1 MFHLIC
7 ITQLAS
13 IMGFLEYILSP
24 NLHYMYKATGFV
36 TYSPNF
42 IESIP
47 NFVLRAGYLAMNM
60 AYYFSPIILYNIYRQ
75 STNLFSL
82 STLQSSAK
90 LVTLSVF
97 VLSPLYLTRAL
108 GRYMNP
114 DYQEFLRILDK
125 DRGEAHTRNYK
136 SLRRFD
142 FDIHSIPPAFYQS
155 RSNIIP
161 KSPIH
166 PPTQKYPVIRYALL
180 YGVILDVWHYLLAHS
195 LARAAV
201 YPGSLSIVNSIVS
214 IDCAQGRYKL
224 IAGHGGLRA
233 KVKCN
238 SGHSVDTIHV
248 KLNGTIYADI
258 LVICCEG
265 NAGYME
271 SASTHHFIGRG
282 YSVLGW
288 NHPGFQHSSGMPY
301 PHLDQE
307 AVTAVVQYA
316 VEELK
321 YPLESIMLYGWSI
334 GGYSASY
341 AAASFPKIKGL
352 ILDAS
357 FDDIVPLADAKMPA
371 LLSFSVVEVLNN
383 HFNLKPSVFLCQYPG
398 PVTLIRRTKD
408 DIITTDI
415 NNRAGTNRGN
425 DLLMDLLKARYPNLF
440 GIKECCDDVLRW
452 LHVSDGER
460 VNLESRVNRG
470 RMVGIINEFSATEPL
485 IPPCSIGDSLSRQ
498 DQRSLAVFLAMQHMK
513 HFTST
518 HNTPVLLNLLDPPK
532 QVPYNA

>member
-1 MFHLIC
+1 MWNFLDC
-7 ITQLAS
+7 IT
-13 IMGFLEYILSP
+13 GP
-24 NLHYMYKATGFV
+24 NLHYIYKTNGYA

-47 NFVLRAGYLAMNM
+47 NFILKAGYFAFNM
-60 AYYFSPIILYNIYRQ
+60 AYYFSPVILYNIYRQ
-75 STNLFSL
+75 STDLFSL

-90 LVTLSVF
+90 LMTLTVF
-97 VLSPLYLTRAL
+97 ILSPLYLTRAL
-108 GRYMNP
+108 GRSINP
-114 DYQEFLRILDK
+114 DYQDFLRILK
-125 DRGEAHTRNYK
+125 RDRTEAHTRNWQTLK
-136 SLRRFD
+136 RFD
-142 FDIHSIPPAFYQS
+142 FDINSVPHAFDQT
-155 RSNIIP
+155 RSYIIP
-161 KSPIH
+161 KNPTH
-166 PPTQKYPVIRYALL
+166 PPTQKYPIIRYALL
-180 YGVILDVWHYLLAHS
+180 YGILLDVWHYLLAHS

-214 IDCAQGRYKL
+214 IDCAQGRHKL
-224 IAGHGGLRA
+224 IAQHGGLRG
-233 KVKCN
+233 KIKCN

-248 KLNGTIYADI
+248 KSNGTLYADT

-321 YPLESIMLYGWSI
+321 YPLESVMLYGWSI

-341 AAASFPKIKGL
+341 AAASFPKIKAM

-357 FDDIVPLADAKMPA
+357 FDDIVPLADSKMPPI
-371 LLSFSVVEVLNN
+371 LQFSVLEVLNN
-383 HFNLKPSVFLCQYPG
+383 HFNLKPHVYLSQYPG

-408 DIITTDI
+408 DIISTDL

-425 DLLMDLLKARYPNLF
+425 DLLMTLLKSRYPDLF
-440 GIKECCDDVLRW
+440 GIKECCDQVLRW

-460 VNLESRVNRG
+460 VNLEFRVNRG
-470 RMVGIINEFSATEPL
+470 RMVDIINEFSETDPL
-485 IPPCSIGDSLSRQ
+485 LPPCSIGRTLSPQ
-498 DQRSLAVFLAMQHMK
+498 EQRSLAVFLAMQYMR
-513 HFTST
+513 HFPST

-532 QVPYNA
+532 HVPYNA

>member
-1 MFHLIC
+1 
-7 ITQLAS
+7 
-13 IMGFLEYILSP
+13 MGFIDFLLGP
-24 NLHYMYKATGFV
+24 NLHYMYKATGYA

-47 NFVLRAGYLAMNM
+47 NFILKAGFFAFNM

-75 STNLFSL
+75 STDLFSL

-90 LVTLSVF
+90 LITLSVF

-108 GRYMNP
+108 GRSLNL
-114 DYQEFLRILDK
+114 DYREFSRILEK
-125 DRGEAHTRNYK
+125 DSAEAHTRNYQ
-136 SLRRFD
+136 SLKKFD
-142 FDIHSIPPAFYQS
+142 FDIHSIPHAFHQS
-155 RSNIIP
+155 RSFIIP
-161 KSPIH
+161 KNPIP
-166 PPTQKYPVIRYALL
+166 PPTQKYPIIRYALM
-180 YGVILDVWHYLLAHS
+180 YGIILDVWHYLLAHS
-195 LARAAV
+195 LARAAM

-214 IDCAQGRYKL
+214 IDCAQGRHKL
-224 IAGHGGLRA
+224 IAQHGGLRG
-233 KVKCN
+233 KIKCN
-238 SGHSVDTIHV
+238 SGHSVDTIYV
-248 KLNGTIYADI
+248 QLRNSIYADT

-265 NAGYME
+265 NAAYME

-341 AAASFPKIKGL
+341 AAASFPKIKAL

-357 FDDIVPLADAKMPA
+357 FDDIVPLADSKMPDI
-371 LLSFSVVEVLNN
+371 LKFSVVEVLNN
-383 HFNLKPSVFLCQYPG
+383 HFNLKPHVYLSQYPG

-408 DIITTDI
+408 DIITTDL

-425 DLLMDLLKARYPNLF
+425 DLLMSLLKNRYPNLF
-440 GIKECCDDVLRW
+440 SVKECCDDVLRW

-460 VNLESRVNRG
+460 VNLETRVNRG
-470 RMVGIINEFSATEPL
+470 RMVDIINEFSKTDPL
-485 IPPCSIGDSLSRQ
+485 APPCTIGEDLSQ
-498 DQRSLAVFLAMQHMK
+498 QEQRSLAVFLAMQYMK
-513 HFTST
+513 HFPST
-518 HNTPVLLNLLDPPK
+518 HNTPVLLNLLDPPR
-532 QVPYNA
+532 QVPYNG